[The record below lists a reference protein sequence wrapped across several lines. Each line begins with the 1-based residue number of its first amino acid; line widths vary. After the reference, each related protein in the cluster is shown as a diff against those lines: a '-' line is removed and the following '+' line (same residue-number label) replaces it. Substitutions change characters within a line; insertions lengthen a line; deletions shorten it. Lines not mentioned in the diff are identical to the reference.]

1 MPTLQKH
8 FRRLARATQRLYVC
22 NVLCLQVEP
31 LAFEALCTEVI
42 MQTSFSLTVVFEMS
56 EMFD

>member
-1 MPTLQKH
+1 M
-8 FRRLARATQRLYVC
+8 LAGAAQRLYVC

-42 MQTSFSLTVVFEMS
+42 MQTSFSFTVVFEVGK
-56 EMFD
+56 MFD